1 MWEFL
6 KQLTDPQSIIEYG
19 GLALLLFVVF
29 AETGLF
35 IGFFLP
41 GDSLMFISGMICAT
55 KPQLLNVNIAVLII
69 SLIAAAIIGN
79 IVGYWFGRRVGP
91 ALFKRDDTLIFK
103 KRYVEITDSFYKR
116 HGGKTLI
123 LGRFLP
129 IIRTFAPILA
139 GVIKVDFTRFMIYNI
154 IGAAAWVTS
163 LALAG
168 YYLGKIQFVQDYIE
182 YIVIFLI
189 IVTMIPV
196 IATYRRE
203 RKVYRQGKS

>member
-1 MWEFL
+1 MWEFF
-6 KQLTDPQSIIEYG
+6 KELTNPESIIEYG

-41 GDSLMFISGMICAT
+41 GDSLMFISGMICST
-55 KPQLLNVNIAVLII
+55 KPALLNVSILTLIVA
-69 SLIAAAIIGN
+69 LIFSAIIGN
-79 IVGYWFGRRVGP
+79 MVGYWFGRKAGP
-91 ALFKRDDTLIFK
+91 ALFKKEDSLIFK

-139 GVIKVDFTRFMIYNI
+139 GVIKIDFGKFMLYNI
-154 IGAAAWVTS
+154 IGAAAWVVS
-163 LALAG
+163 LVLAG
-168 YYLGKIQFVQDYIE
+168 FYLGKFQFVQDYIE
-182 YIVIFLI
+182 YIIIFLI

-203 RKVYRQGKS
+203 RKLARSKQD